1 MMDKKSSR
9 DDLGCTLEIEINEE
23 AILELE
29 DQGEIELDIE
39 INNELD
45 RLNQLESSA
54 PYMEAPWV
62 IDPKQSLVEQ
72 IAPHLKPFNAV
83 NESIFCDFG
92 YFAPNLYMTENF
104 YRTTTQVF
112 PLHHPFS
119 KKSVLRLPSKTILKI
134 TILLLFLNRMQPS
147 LKHGSIN
154 FIPKISI

>member
-119 KKSVLRLPSKTILKI
+119 KNQFCACHQKQFSKLRFCCS
-134 TILLLFLNRMQPS
+134 F
-147 LKHGSIN
+147 
-154 FIPKISI
+154 